1 MAARSEIVHCY
12 VQLASTTSLM
22 ATQARAKAWDRLP
35 ALEEQC
41 AAVVERLKQ
50 IGPTEA
56 LDPAQLDQAQR
67 LMARIRA
74 DQDEVR
80 RLVKPQ
86 LERLVATMARLQRQG
101 ELDKAYGL
109 PR

>member
-12 VQLASTTSLM
+12 LQLASTTSLM
-22 ATQARAKAWDRLP
+22 AAQARAKEWDRLP

-41 AAVVERLKQ
+41 ATVVERLKQ
-50 IGPTEA
+50 IAREP
-56 LDPAQLDQAQR
+56 QLDQAQR
-67 LMARIRA
+67 LMERIRA

-86 LERLVATMARLQRQG
+86 LERLVATMARLQKQG
-101 ELDKAYGL
+101 DLDKAYGL
-109 PR
+109 AS

>member
-12 VQLASTTSLM
+12 LQLASTTSLM
-22 ATQARAKAWDRLP
+22 AAQARAKEWDRLP

-41 AAVVERLKQ
+41 ATVVERLKQ
-50 IGPTEA
+50 IRATEP

-67 LMARIRA
+67 LMERIRA

-86 LERLVATMARLQRQG
+86 LERLVATMARLQKQG

-109 PR
+109 AS

>member
-1 MAARSEIVHCY
+1 MAAHSEIVHCY
-12 VQLASTTSLM
+12 VQLASTTSSM
-22 ATQARAKAWDRLP
+22 AALARAKEWDRLP

-41 AAVVERLKQ
+41 ATVVERLKQ
-50 IGPTEA
+50 IGPTEP

-67 LMARIRA
+67 LMERIRA

-109 PR
+109 SR

>member
-1 MAARSEIVHCY
+1 MATRSEIVHCY
-12 VQLASTTSLM
+12 VQLSSTMSLM
-22 ATQARAKAWDRLP
+22 AAQARAKQWDQLP

-50 IGPTEA
+50 VGATEA
-56 LDPAQLDQAQR
+56 LDAAQLDEAQS
-67 LMARIRA
+67 LMERIRA
-74 DQDEVR
+74 HQDEVR

-86 LERLVATMARLQRQG
+86 LERLVATMARLQKQG

>member
-12 VQLASTTSLM
+12 AQLASTTSLM
-22 ATQARAKAWDRLP
+22 AAQARAKEWDRLP

-41 AAVVERLKQ
+41 AMVVERLKL
-50 IGPTEA
+50 IGPTQS
-56 LDPAQLDQAQR
+56 LDPAQLDEAQR

-86 LERLVATMARLQRQG
+86 LDRLVATMARLQRQG

>member
-12 VQLASTTSLM
+12 LQLASTTSLM
-22 ATQARAKAWDRLP
+22 AAQARAKEWDRLP

-41 AAVVERLKQ
+41 ATVVERLKQ
-50 IGPTEA
+50 IAREP

-67 LMARIRA
+67 LMERIRA

-86 LERLVATMARLQRQG
+86 LERLVATMARLQKQG

-109 PR
+109 AS

>member
-22 ATQARAKAWDRLP
+22 AEHARAKEWDRLP
-35 ALEEQC
+35 ALEAQC
-41 AAVVERLKQ
+41 ATVVERLKQ

-56 LDPAQLDQAQR
+56 LEPAQLDQAQR
-67 LMARIRA
+67 LMEHIRA

-86 LERLVATMARLQRQG
+86 LERLVATMARLQKQG

>member
-12 VQLASTTSLM
+12 VQLASTMSLM
-22 ATQARAKAWDRLP
+22 AAQARAKEWDRLP

-41 AAVVERLKQ
+41 ATVVERLKQ
-50 IGPTEA
+50 IGATEP
-56 LDPAQLDQAQR
+56 LDPPQLDEAQR

-86 LERLVATMARLQRQG
+86 LDRLVATMARLQRQG
-101 ELDKAYGL
+101 ELDRAYGL